1 MLPRKV
7 LVIDDERMIRLTI
20 SILLRKKGVE
30 VVVAESSA
38 EGVVL
43 AESQA
48 PDAILLDIMMP
59 GMDGW
64 TVLAKLKADA
74 ATASIPV
81 FMFSAGEY
89 AETERRARDK
99 GVAGIIRKP
108 FRVEELL
115 AAIDLPEK
123 PGSTPSA

>member
-1 MLPRKV
+1 MLPRRV

-20 SILLRKKGVE
+20 SILLRKKGIE

-43 AESQA
+43 AESES
-48 PDAILLDIMMP
+48 PDAILLDVMMP

-64 TVLAKLKADA
+64 TVLAKLKANA

-89 AETERRARDK
+89 AETELRARDK

-115 AAIDLPEK
+115 ATIDLPEK
-123 PGSTPSA
+123 PGPG